1 MAKFSISFDDIQQ
14 AAANLK
20 YRPGSVKF
28 QAVSAIL
35 SVYSSAQEAGETVRV
50 IDTDALVDQIWDL
63 NHDPARIRSKRRNFS
78 SLKSSIN
85 KDLEKLS
92 QKGLNPDHIIISPA
106 NVFDMSEEAK
116 NDVFNSLGD
125 AAGAGFDL
133 EQISGV
139 LKAVSQAL
147 ESLKEADSDTESE
160 DIIKEIE
167 KIISHVSRGGALG
180 DLGAGRG
187 AGDGGGDNEYDD
199 ADEDEVKIV
208 DADEALEKAA
218 LAEDDAYEEIEDEDA
233 EIIDAD
239 EDIEEIE
246 LDEDQ
251 ALEEIGDDDVEIV
264 DSDED
269 IEEIELGEDEELEE
283 IDDEDAEI
291 IDDEDIEE
299 IESGEDEALEEIED
313 DDVEI
318 LDSDEDIEEIELDED
333 EELEEV
339 AGDDVEILDS
349 DEDIEEIEL
358 DEDEELEE
366 VAGDDV
372 EILDSDEDI
381 EEIELD
387 EDEELEEVAGDDVE
401 ILDSDEDIEEIELDE
416 DEELEE
422 AAGDDVEILDSDEDI
437 EEIELDED
445 EELEEA
451 AGDDVEILDSDEDI
465 EEIELGE
472 DEDLEEIDAEDT
484 EIVDDEDIDE
494 IESGEGEALE
504 EVEDTDD
511 ADVEEL
517 ELDEDEELAEI
528 EDLDD
533 DVEEIELDEDEELE
547 EVDELDEEEQKAL
560 EAFREQ
566 RERAE
571 QFDET
576 LGDREKKF
584 NIYVTVPQGLYTVG
598 TQKRLKASLELQ
610 QLHMPKTFIGK
621 FPVTNALFEIFAD
634 HTGYVTTA
642 ERRGYGTV
650 FYARFKKG
658 KTRAAWQK
666 SAGSQAVK
674 GACWFQPSGPESS
687 LHGKR
692 NHPVVQVSVEDAMAY
707 ASWIGRRLPTEAEWE
722 AAARTDMGNRYP
734 WGSEFNPKALNFEL
748 TALADTCPV
757 DEYEAFANEF
767 GMADILGNV
776 MEWTGDVQNP
786 PVKTKASRLYSIA
799 KGGGWNC
806 GPDVTIGSRGLFPS
820 GFSAN
825 TIGFRCI
832 SELFL

>member
-1 MAKFSISFDDIQQ
+1 MAKLSISLDDIQQ
-14 AAANLK
+14 AAAHLK
-20 YRPGSVKF
+20 YRPGSVKYK
-28 QAVSAIL
+28 AVSAIL
-35 SVYSSAQEAGETVRV
+35 SVYSSAQESGEPVRF

-63 NHDPARIRSKRRNFS
+63 NHDPAKIRSKRRNFS

-85 KDLEKLS
+85 KDLEKLA
-92 QKGLNPDHIIISPA
+92 QKGFNPDNIIISPA

-147 ESLKEADSDTESE
+147 ESLKEADSDTESK

-167 KIISHVSRGGALG
+167 KIINHVSQGGALD
-180 DLGAGRG
+180 DLGSGQG
-187 AGDGGGDNEYDD
+187 AGDGGDDNEFEEV
-199 ADEDEVKIV
+199 DEDELEIV
-208 DADEALEKAA
+208 DADEDLEEAE
-218 LAEDDAYEEIEDEDA
+218 LAEDEELEEINDEDA
-233 EIIDAD
+233 EIIDVD

-246 LDEDQ
+246 LDEDEE
-251 ALEEIGDDDVEIV
+251 LEEIEDDDVEIVDSDEDIEEVELSEDEELEEIDDEDIGEIELDEDEEIEEIEDDDVEIVDSDGDIEEIELGEDEELEEIDDEDTEIIDDEDIEEIELGEDEELEEIEDDDVEIV

-283 IDDEDAEI
+283 VTGDDVEINDSDEDVEEI
-291 IDDEDIEE
+291 ELGEDEELEEIDAQNTEITDDEDIDE
-299 IESGEDEALEEIED
+299 IELGEDEELEE
-313 DDVEI
+313 VEAG
-318 LDSDEDIEEIELDED
+318 DDEDVEEIELDED
-333 EELEEV
+333 EELE
-339 AGDDVEILDS
+339 
-349 DEDIEEIEL
+349 
-358 DEDEELEE
+358 
-366 VAGDDV
+366 
-372 EILDSDEDI
+372 
-381 EEIELD
+381 
-387 EDEELEEVAGDDVE
+387 
-401 ILDSDEDIEEIELDE
+401 
-416 DEELEE
+416 
-422 AAGDDVEILDSDEDI
+422 
-437 EEIELDED
+437 
-445 EELEEA
+445 
-451 AGDDVEILDSDEDI
+451 
-465 EEIELGE
+465 
-472 DEDLEEIDAEDT
+472 
-484 EIVDDEDIDE
+484 
-494 IESGEGEALE
+494 
-504 EVEDTDD
+504 
-511 ADVEEL
+511 
-517 ELDEDEELAEI
+517 EI

-533 DVEEIELDEDEELE
+533 DVEEIELAEDEELE

-560 EAFREQ
+560 EEFRAQ

-584 NIYVTVPQGLYTVG
+584 NIYVTVPEGLYTVG
-598 TQKRLKASLELQ
+598 TQKKLKASLELQ
-610 QLHMPKTFIGK
+610 QLQMPITFIGK
-621 FPVTNALFEIFAD
+621 FPVTNALFEIFVD

-642 ERRGYGTV
+642 ERRGHGTV
-650 FYARFKKG
+650 FYARFKKR

-666 SAGSQAVK
+666 SAGSQEVK

-687 LHGKR
+687 LYGKR

-786 PVKTKASRLYSIA
+786 PVKTRANRLYSIA

-806 GPDVTIGSRGLFPS
+806 GPDVTIGSRGLFPA